1 MMVVAVV
8 CVGGGVGGRKRG
20 RVAALKK
27 AVPAAGL
34 VVVVAMELAALKLPC
49 AGVDADLRARASVRL
64 LGRTSAAWFSSLGR
78 RGSRTWSRR

>member
-1 MMVVAVV
+1 M
-8 CVGGGVGGRKRG
+8 CGGGGGRKRG

-49 AGVDADLRARASVRL
+49 AGVDADLRAQAIEWSVTRGARNGRIAWQFVQDLAGRL
-64 LGRTSAAWFSSLGR
+64 GVRID
-78 RGSRTWSRR
+78 